1 LNFSTAFAVKNLDIQ
16 HPGIPG
22 RTTAFAKLQCR
33 TLLALSDEF
42 WGLGLLL
49 EHSCMA
55 RKRNILV
62 TSALPYANGA
72 IHIGHLVEYIQTDI
86 WVRYQRLRGHQV
98 VYLCGDDAH
107 GTPIMLRAR
116 SEGLEPEQ
124 FIVRMNRE
132 HQEDFAR
139 FGIEFDD
146 YYSTHSPENRELC
159 YRFYERLNQG
169 GHITARE
176 VEQFYDP
183 KENIFLPDRFIRG
196 TCPNCKSPDQYG
208 DSCEVCGKHY
218 SPTDLIDPHS
228 AVSGA
233 KPERRSSRHF
243 FLRLEGFRDYLLNL
257 LKGSLTDESIVN
269 KLQEWFSEPL
279 KDWDISRDAPFFGFP
294 IPDQPGKF
302 FYNWLDAP
310 IGYLAALAHH
320 LRTNAQG
327 AEEFWQ
333 TPELEI
339 CHFIGKDIIY
349 FHALF
354 WPAMLTGAGL
364 RPPSRIFVHGFL
376 TVNGEKMSK
385 SRGTYLSAADY
396 ARHLDPLWLRYYYAT
411 RLTGSP
417 ADLDLNFDEFA
428 ARINSE
434 LVGKLANLISRAAPM
449 LSKQLD
455 GQTGI
460 VTVDALPLL
469 AQIREAEPE
478 IAAAYEQRN
487 FAAATRRI
495 CTLADQANKFVEDQA
510 PWTLIKKDP
519 EATRGVLTAALDCGR
534 MLAVYLKPIAPSLVE
549 KIEKCLNLAPLAWED
564 IQSSMPS
571 HRINPFEHLVTRV
584 EERRI
589 KEMLNENQQTSAA
602 SVPPVLTSTGN
613 EPAAA
618 EAPAP
623 ACTFEQFEAVD
634 LRVARVIK
642 AEPVLE
648 SDKLMRIELDAGP
661 LGKRTVLAGIKKA
674 YSAEELQDRL
684 VIFCAN
690 LPPRKMKFGISEG
703 MILASGPGGKDIFIL
718 GVDQRATP
726 GQRVH

>member
-1 LNFSTAFAVKNLDIQ
+1 
-16 HPGIPG
+16 
-22 RTTAFAKLQCR
+22 
-33 TLLALSDEF
+33 
-42 WGLGLLL
+42 
-49 EHSCMA
+49 MA

-86 WVRYQRLRGHQV
+86 WVRFQRLRGHHV

-107 GTPIMLRAR
+107 GTPVMLRAR

-124 FIVRMNRE
+124 FIARMNQE
-132 HQEDFAR
+132 HQADFAR
-139 FGIEFDD
+139 FGIQFND
-146 YYSTHSPENRELC
+146 YYSTHSPENRELS

-169 GHITARE
+169 GHITARD

-183 KENIFLPDRFIRG
+183 VENIFLPDRFIRG

-218 SPTDLIDPHS
+218 SPTDLIEPRS
-228 AVSGA
+228 ALSGA

-243 FLRLEGFRDYLLNL
+243 FLRLEGFRTEL
-257 LKGSLTDESIVN
+257 LKLLDSGLTDEATTN
-269 KLQEWFSEPL
+269 KLREWFSDAL

-294 IPDQPGKF
+294 IPDQTGKF

-310 IGYLAALAHH
+310 IGYLAALAHY
-320 LRTNAQG
+320 LQTNAQG
-327 AEEFWQ
+327 AEEYWQ
-333 TPELEI
+333 SPDVEI

-354 WPAMLTGAGL
+354 WPAMLLGAGL
-364 RPPSRIFVHGFL
+364 RPPSHLFVHGFL

-385 SRGTYLSAADY
+385 SRGTFLNAADY
-396 ARHLDPLWLRYYYAT
+396 ARHLDPVWLRYYYAT
-411 RLTGSP
+411 RLAGSP
-417 ADLDLNFDEFA
+417 SDLDLNFEDFI

-455 GQTGI
+455 GQTG
-460 VTVDALPLL
+460 VTTVDALSVLNE
-469 AQIREAEPE
+469 IRAAEGS

-487 FAAATRRI
+487 FAAVTRQI
-495 CTLADQANKFVEDQA
+495 CALADKANKFVEDQA
-510 PWTLIKKDP
+510 PWSLIKQDP
-519 EATRGVLTAALDCGR
+519 EAARGVLTAALDCGR
-534 MLAVYLKPIAPSLVE
+534 MLAIYLKPIVPTLVE
-549 KIEKCLNLAPLAWED
+549 KIEKCLNIEPLSWND
-564 IQSSMPS
+564 IGSSMPS
-571 HRINPFEHLVTRV
+571 HRINPFEHLISRV

-589 KEMLNENQQTSAA
+589 QEMLDENKKE
-602 SVPPVLTSTGN
+602 P
-613 EPAAA
+613 PAAA
-618 EAPAP
+618 APAP
-623 ACTFEQFEAVD
+623 AAEPGAEPLAPVCTFEQFEAVD

-642 AEPVLE
+642 AEPIE
-648 SDKLMRIELDAGP
+648 QSDKLMRIELNAGE
-661 LGKRTVLAGIKKA
+661 LGNRTVLAGIKKA
-674 YSAEELQDRL
+674 YSAEELQGRL

-690 LPPRKMKFGISEG
+690 LAPRKMKFGTSEG
-703 MILASGPGGKDIFIL
+703 MILASGPGGKDVFIL
-718 GVDQRATP
+718 GVDQRAKP